1 MTDFDDEMM
10 KALEAD
16 GEKLRQLTGKDHGPF
31 PFPHIAGAKD
41 TGSCLADAYGA
52 AHVAVV
58 QWEDG
63 APASTVLDTARRAAE
78 ELRQAIAR
86 LEAHTGD

>member
-1 MTDFDDEMM
+1 MTFP
-10 KALEAD
+10 KLD
-16 GEKLRQLTGKDHGPF
+16 GP
-31 PFPHIAGAKD
+31 KD
-41 TGSCLADAYGA
+41 TGQHLTDAYGA
-52 AHVAVV
+52 ARVAAV

-63 APASTVLDTARRAAE
+63 ASASTVLDTARRAAE